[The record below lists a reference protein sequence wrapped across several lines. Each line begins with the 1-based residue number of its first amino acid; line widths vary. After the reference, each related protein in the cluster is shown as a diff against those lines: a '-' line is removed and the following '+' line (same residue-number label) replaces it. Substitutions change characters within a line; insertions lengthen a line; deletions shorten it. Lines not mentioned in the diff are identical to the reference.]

1 MRLYIIADME
11 GASGVVHRDD
21 LMEDGT
27 HHWQRARGWLTGD
40 VNAAI
45 EGAASRGVTEV
56 VVSEGHAH
64 MRNLILD
71 DLDPRAVL
79 VRGPAR
85 WENRPLCQAAGLEP
99 GHDLAFLIAFHSRAG
114 TPGGLLSHTWAGA
127 IVHSLHLNGQEV
139 GETAINAAILAD
151 HGVPVALVTGAD
163 DVCREAAADLPGVG
177 TAEVKRAL
185 GFDIAACPPPSAT
198 APRIRTAAA
207 RAVER
212 VRAGELRPFQLR
224 SGPGCTATLSVH
236 KRQMA
241 DKMVMVPGLERTGER
256 ELTAR
261 ASSASD
267 ALSAVWRGVAAA
279 FHEPAGW
286 LR

>member
-11 GASGVVHRDD
+11 GATGVVHRDD

-27 HHWQRARGWLTGD
+27 HHWQRARSWLTAD

-45 EGAASRGVTEV
+45 EGAASRGVTDI

-71 DLDPRAVL
+71 DLDPRAAL

-85 WENRPLCQAAGLEP
+85 WENRPLCQASGLD
-99 GHDLAFLIAFHSRAG
+99 GDFDLAFFIAFHSRAG

-127 IVHSLHLNGQEV
+127 IVHSLHLNGREV
-139 GETAINAAILAD
+139 GETAINAAICAD
-151 HGVPVALVTGAD
+151 HGVPVGLVTGAD
-163 DVCREAAADLPGVG
+163 DVCREAAADLPGVE
-177 TAEVKRAL
+177 TAQVKRAL
-185 GFDIAACPPPSAT
+185 GFDIAACPPPAAT
-198 APRIRTAAA
+198 APLIRTAAA
-207 RAVER
+207 RATER
-212 VRAGELRPFQLR
+212 ARDGRLRPYSLPD
-224 SGPGCTATLSVH
+224 GPGCTARLSVH

-241 DKMVMVPGLERTGER
+241 DKMAILAGLERTGER

-261 ASSASD
+261 AATASD
-267 ALSAVWRGVAAA
+267 ALSMVWRGVAQA

>member
-11 GASGVVHRDD
+11 GATGVVHRDD

-27 HHWQRARGWLTGD
+27 HHWQRACRWLTRD

-45 EGAASRGVTEV
+45 EGAASRGVTAA

-64 MRNLILD
+64 MRNLLLD
-71 DLDPRAVL
+71 ELDPRAEL
-79 VRGPAR
+79 IRGPAR
-85 WENRPLCQAAGLEP
+85 WENRPLCQAAGLDDAF
-99 GHDLAFLIAFHSRAG
+99 DLAFFVAFHSRAG

-127 IVHSLHLNGQEV
+127 IVHSLHLNGREV
-139 GETAINAAILAD
+139 GETAINAALCAD
-151 HGVPVALVTGAD
+151 RGVPVGLVTGAD
-163 DVCREAAADLPGVG
+163 DVCREAASDLPGVE

-185 GFDIAACPPPSAT
+185 GFDIAACPPPAAT
-198 APRIRTAAA
+198 QRRIREAAA
-207 RAVER
+207 RAVD
-212 VRAGELRPFQLR
+212 RARRGELQPYRLNN
-224 SGPGCTATLSVH
+224 GPGCTARLSVH

-241 DKMVMVPGLERTGER
+241 DRMGLVAGLERTGER

-261 ASSASD
+261 AASATA
-267 ALSAVWRGVAAA
+267 ALTAVWRGVTEA

>member
-11 GASGVVHRDD
+11 GATGVVHRDD
-21 LMEDGT
+21 LMEDGK
-27 HHWQRARGWLTGD
+27 HHWQRACGWLTRD

-45 EGAASRGVTEV
+45 EGAGSRGVTEV

-64 MRNLILD
+64 MRNILLD
-71 DLDPRAVL
+71 ELDPRASL

-85 WENRPLCQAAGLEP
+85 WENRPLCQASGLDDDF
-99 GHDLAFLIAFHSRAG
+99 DLAFFVAFHSRAG

-127 IVHSLHLNGQEV
+127 IVHSLHLNGREV
-139 GETAINAAILAD
+139 GETAINAALCAD
-151 HGVPVALVTGAD
+151 RGIPVGLVTGAD
-163 DVCREAAADLPGVG
+163 DVCREATADLPGVE
-177 TAEVKRAL
+177 TAQVKTAL
-185 GFDIAACPPPSAT
+185 GFDIANCLPPAT
-198 APRIRTAAA
+198 TQRRIREAAA
-207 RAVER
+207 RAAER
-212 VRAGELRPFQLR
+212 ARDGQLAVQALRG
-224 SGPGCTATLSVH
+224 GPGCSVRLAVH

-241 DKMVMVPGLERTGER
+241 DRMDIVPGLERTGER

-261 ASSASD
+261 AATATD
-267 ALSAVWRGVAAA
+267 ALSTVWRGVAQA